1 MKFIRKDKKNFFWN
15 IFALLKIKKNKIIF
29 NQFNGLGY
37 GDNPKYIC
45 EEILKQGLD
54 YKLVW
59 LVRDEKIQVPVGIK
73 KVKIDSIRAI
83 YHLSTAKVWISNV
96 RIPFYTKKRKS
107 QKYIQTWHGGLGLKK
122 VEKDVEEFLSKKYIE
137 SAKRDSQMA
146 DLFISNCKY
155 RSSLY
160 KRSFW
165 YNGEILEVGTPR
177 NDFIINNLNN
187 YEYKNI
193 IRKKN
198 NIDVDKKIIL
208 YAPTYRNKNDM
219 DVYKFDFMEIIKS
232 LEEKFSEEYIF
243 IIKLHPN
250 ISNKSNFI
258 KYNNKILNFSNYSDM
273 QELLLITDV
282 LITDYSS
289 CMFDYLLTRGK
300 IFLLTK
306 DLDMYTKEKGLN
318 LDYYTLP
325 FPIAQSNEELLNNIH
340 SFDTALYEKNIE
352 KFLLK
357 VGMNETGKSGKEI
370 VKRIEEWKNEKI

>member
-1 MKFIRKDKKNFFWN
+1 MKFIRKDKKIFFWN
-15 IFALLKIKKNKIIF
+15 IFSLLKIKKNKIIF

-45 EEILKQGLD
+45 EEILKQSLD

-165 YNGEILEVGTPR
+165 YNGEILEVGIPR

-198 NIDVDKKIIL
+198 NIDVDKNIIL
-208 YAPTYRNKNDM
+208 YAPTYRTKNDM

-232 LEEKFSEEYIF
+232 LEEKFNEEYIF

-340 SFDTALYEKNIE
+340 SFDTALYEKNTE

-357 VGMNETGKSGKEI
+357 VGMNETGQSGKEI